1 MNGNKELKVHSIQLT
16 GRSLCSI
23 RSNRKW
29 CKRRGSSLQCQNCF
43 FVYTISDCN
52 LKNFVVPLKSN
63 ITANTDKTTYFAL
76 PPNLKTKSGNFH
88 GVYYIKLFPIEKKYI
103 QPYLYKGNV
112 FLEGIKNIIDGNDKI
127 IISACQDYLNEYEQ
141 GNRNKYTPDI
151 DAIIELLNK
160 KQSKDQSH

>member
-52 LKNFVVPLKSN
+52 LKKLVTKDFLYYWYSTFLEKWSQKMLIFGVKSSFLELG
-63 ITANTDKTTYFAL
+63 ILAVQKRELIIEEVHILIQMPIFL
-76 PPNLKTKSGNFH
+76 GLL
-88 GVYYIKLFPIEKKYI
+88 KLFVDNCRNEWYIPI
-103 QPYLYKGNV
+103 
-112 FLEGIKNIIDGNDKI
+112 
-127 IISACQDYLNEYEQ
+127 
-141 GNRNKYTPDI
+141 
-151 DAIIELLNK
+151 
-160 KQSKDQSH
+160 

>member
-52 LKNFVVPLKSN
+52 LKKLVTKDFLYYWYSTFLEKWSQKMLIFGVKSSFLELG
-63 ITANTDKTTYFAL
+63 ILAVQKRELIIEEVHILIQMPIFL
-76 PPNLKTKSGNFH
+76 GLL
-88 GVYYIKLFPIEKKYI
+88 KLFVDKCRNEWYIPI
-103 QPYLYKGNV
+103 
-112 FLEGIKNIIDGNDKI
+112 
-127 IISACQDYLNEYEQ
+127 
-141 GNRNKYTPDI
+141 
-151 DAIIELLNK
+151 
-160 KQSKDQSH
+160 

>member
-1 MNGNKELKVHSIQLT
+1 MNLVIVKDTFFKECKSQGADPYNQLLLNEAGRPCVLVVKLKYKGV
-16 GRSLCSI
+16 
-23 RSNRKW
+23 
-29 CKRRGSSLQCQNCF
+29 KR
-43 FVYTISDCN
+43 
-52 LKNFVVPLKSN
+52 NFVVPLKSN

-76 PPNLKTKSGNFH
+76 PPNSKTKSGNFH